1 MEKAQNTI
9 EYYNEYSKKE
19 IIIKAQDKEHW
30 ELHLCKDWTSEMV
43 AQALHSEN

>member
-1 MEKAQNTI
+1 MQTAQTTI
-9 EYYNEYSKKE
+9 EYYNEHSKKE
-19 IIIKAQDKEHW
+19 ILSKTEDIEHG